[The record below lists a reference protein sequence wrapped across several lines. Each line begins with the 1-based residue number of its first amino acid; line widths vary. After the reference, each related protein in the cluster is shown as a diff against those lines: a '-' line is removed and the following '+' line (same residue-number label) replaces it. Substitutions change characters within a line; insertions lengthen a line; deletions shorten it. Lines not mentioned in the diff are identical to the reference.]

1 MFYEGDL
8 QSGIG
13 RAVQEDK
20 LVACFVTDNGEESLQ
35 WENEYIQEQALK
47 TAFLE
52 KTILLRLKAR
62 SQEADYLAAIFP
74 LPKTPTIMIIKN
86 GELKEYLAAGVSKED
101 FMRRMGTV
109 LGASLSA
116 QPSPAAP
123 SQVTKSSRTATQ
135 PAVSHVASSSASTS
149 RGNQNPATATAEE
162 QQSRAVQDLLK
173 ERSARLEAQK
183 KEHDAKEKAMRAEE
197 AKARREA
204 AEKAAVPGSEAHADA
219 KYALLQRKRQKEARD
234 ERARILKRVEDDKA
248 ERREKEAARKAEAK
262 AKAEGVVPPTG
273 SSSISP
279 PLANK
284 SAECALQVRLFD
296 GSTIR
301 SRFPSEGSLRKD
313 VRPWIDEK
321 QIGDTPYTFK
331 HVLSPLPNKNIE
343 TSEEEGTLQSLGL
356 TPSATLILL
365 PVTNAS
371 SAYKGNSGLISRG
384 LSTGFGLVSSG
395 VGMVTGVLGSFLGAG
410 AAQVANDN
418 SQAPLAAPPP
428 SANINVRTLRD
439 RNEGRD
445 DQQFYNGNALNF
457 EPRHDDEDKKD
468 D

>member
-1 MFYEGDL
+1 M
-8 QSGIG
+8 
-13 RAVQEDK
+13 
-20 LVACFVTDNGEESLQ
+20 
-35 WENEYIQEQALK
+35 
-47 TAFLE
+47 
-52 KTILLRLKAR
+52 
-62 SQEADYLAAIFP
+62 
-74 LPKTPTIMIIKN
+74 
-86 GELKEYLAAGVSKED
+86 
-101 FMRRMGTV
+101 
-109 LGASLSA
+109 
-116 QPSPAAP
+116 
-123 SQVTKSSRTATQ
+123 
-135 PAVSHVASSSASTS
+135 
-149 RGNQNPATATAEE
+149 
-162 QQSRAVQDLLK
+162 LK

-183 KEHDAKEKAMRAEE
+183 MENDAKEKAKRAEE
-197 AKARREA
+197 AKARRDA
-204 AEKAAVPGSEAHADA
+204 AEKAAVPGSEGHADA
-219 KYALLQRKRQKEARD
+219 KYALLQKKRQKEARD

-279 PLANK
+279 PLANR
-284 SAECALQVRLFD
+284 SAECALQIRLFD

-301 SRFPSEGSLRKD
+301 SRFPSQGSLRKD

-321 QIGDTPYTFK
+321 QIEDTPYTFK

-365 PVTNAS
+365 PVTNATN
-371 SAYKGNSGLISRG
+371 AYEGHPGLISRG
-384 LSTGFGLVSSG
+384 VSTGYGLVSSG
-395 VGMVTGVLGSFLGAG
+395 VGLVTGVLGSFLGAG
-410 AAQVANDN
+410 AAPPANEN
-418 SQAPLAAPPP
+418 SQTPTTALTP

-439 RNEGRD
+439 NAGRD